1 MKINYDSAVT
11 SNNFIYFLSVFL
23 VLLSIALSMQGRW
36 SIDKGEFADSDCYTH
51 LNRVVQL
58 HDTGKWYDS
67 VLARSNAPFGENL
80 HGTRPFDVLL
90 LTGAWLLTPLADF
103 KTGLFW
109 CGVLISPL
117 LLIASLVILPW
128 AFRPIL
134 ADHDSNLMRLLF
146 IFQLGIVSYYSV
158 ERPDHHSLLGFAFI
172 ISAGLILR
180 VIPGSFNKITCYIAG
195 MVSAFSLW
203 IHVESLLVIFL
214 NIILLGIFWIF
225 EDEDFVKK
233 NLHYSIAL
241 LVFTSAALILER
253 PWHDLTS
260 IEYDK
265 ISAVHW
271 FIFGLISL
279 FWIAVFYFRR
289 YAMFSPQGRTWRFT
303 IASLGAVIVA
313 LCVWLIFPGF
323 YRGGYAD
330 IDPRIVT
337 IWLSKVQEVQ
347 SPLSRNWLMPLIQL
361 LGSAIIGIAYIV
373 IILRKEPDKN
383 RKGWIFILSAIL
395 LFTLAGFWER
405 RLLLYGNIIT
415 LVPLA
420 AILGRALKWEVNH
433 VKLLFRIFIL
443 PFTIIFFCAAFL
455 SLGFICQK
463 IAEKDNVSKS
473 YNKAVPLSELCDE
486 LNNLNE
492 GNSRKPRI
500 LAFIYYGPEILYRTN
515 YEVIATPHHRNA
527 RGILDAYWIMTA
539 ASDEKAHALIHQRG
553 IDMIL
558 VTNDPGERKF
568 YYAAPEGSIF
578 YDRLKAEG
586 SVDWLREVE
595 LPPRLSSAYRLFRVV
610 G

>member
-1 MKINYDSAVT
+1 
-11 SNNFIYFLSVFL
+11 
-23 VLLSIALSMQGRW
+23 
-36 SIDKGEFADSDCYTH
+36 
-51 LNRVVQL
+51 
-58 HDTGKWYDS
+58 
-67 VLARSNAPFGENL
+67 
-80 HGTRPFDVLL
+80 
-90 LTGAWLLTPLADF
+90 
-103 KTGLFW
+103 
-109 CGVLISPL
+109 
-117 LLIASLVILPW
+117 
-128 AFRPIL
+128 
-134 ADHDSNLMRLLF
+134 
-146 IFQLGIVSYYSV
+146 
-158 ERPDHHSLLGFAFI
+158 
-172 ISAGLILR
+172 
-180 VIPGSFNKITCYIAG
+180 
-195 MVSAFSLW
+195 MVSAVSLW

-214 NIILLGIFWIF
+214 NMILLGIFWIF

-241 LVFTSAALILER
+241 LVFTSVALILER
-253 PWHDLTS
+253 PWRDLTS

-265 ISAVHW
+265 ISVVHW

-279 FWIAVFYFRR
+279 FWIAVFYFKR
-289 YAMFSPQGRTWRFT
+289 YPMFSPQGRTRRFT

-313 LCVWLIFPGF
+313 LCVLLILPGF

-330 IDPRIVT
+330 IDPRIVP

-361 LGSAIIGIAYIV
+361 LGSAVTGIAYV
-373 IILRKEPDKN
+373 VFVLRKEPDKN
-383 RKGWIFILSAIL
+383 SKGWIFILSAIL

-420 AILGRALKWEVNH
+420 AILGRALKWEVDH

-443 PFTIIFFCAAFL
+443 PFTVIFFCVAFL
-455 SLGFICQK
+455 SLGFICQE
-463 IAEKDNVSKS
+463 IAKKDNVSKS
-473 YNKAVPLSELCDE
+473 YNQAVPLSELCDE

-492 GNSRKPRI
+492 GNARKPRI
-500 LAFIYYGPEILYRTN
+500 LAFIYYGPEILYRTG

-527 RGILDAYWIMTA
+527 LGILDAYWIMTA
-539 ASDEKAHALIHQRG
+539 ASDEKAHALIHRRG

-558 VTNDPGERKF
+558 VTNDPGERK
-568 YYAAPEGSIF
+568 YYSAAPGGSIF

-586 SVDWLREVE
+586 SVNWLREVE